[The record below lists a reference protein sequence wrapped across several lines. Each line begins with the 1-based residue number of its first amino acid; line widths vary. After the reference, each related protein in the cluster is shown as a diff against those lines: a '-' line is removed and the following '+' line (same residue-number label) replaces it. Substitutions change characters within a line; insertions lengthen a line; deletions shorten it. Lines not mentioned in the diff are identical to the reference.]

1 MHQPVMLIDCDLR
14 MPTLHTF
21 FDLPNDVG
29 LSDVLEG
36 RVPLR
41 DAVKT
46 TSVPGLTV
54 LPSGPGVSD
63 AAELFDSQRMGD
75 LLTYALQDAGMLV
88 LEGPPMLLAADSAVL
103 APYTDGVVLAL
114 NQKRSGQEALASAQR
129 QLGYV
134 NAFLLGVVVTS
145 APRDKYAQE
154 YTRIARHYRRSSAPV
169 FAVHKSAIPATI
181 EPVIDYDADESTP
194 VLPELSIGD
203 PLAAAASAN
212 GTNVPVADE
221 MAPMEELITPN
232 GPFTDVMPT
241 PDDNPDNNP
250 TSAANSVN
258 PADQAVDQTVDRAID
273 AAPAPT
279 LVSEADQ
286 PNPMN
291 TADEGS
297 SRPTSQKPRKRNG
310 GNKGL

>member
-114 NQKRSGQEALASAQR
+114 NPKRSAQEALASAQR

-134 NAFLLGVVVTS
+134 NAFLLGVVVTG

-181 EPVIDYDADESTP
+181 EPVIDYDGDESTT

-203 PLAAAASAN
+203 PLAAVPPAN
-212 GTNVPVADE
+212 GTNMPIADE
-221 MAPMEELITPN
+221 MAPMDSLITAN

-241 PDDNPDNNP
+241 PDDDPHNDP
-250 TSAANSVN
+250 TRTETTG
-258 PADQAVDQTVDRAID
+258 DQAVDQAVDQVVDQAIE

-279 LVSEADQ
+279 LVSEAKQ
-286 PNPMN
+286 PEKP
-291 TADEGS
+291 TTS
-297 SRPTSQKPRKRNG
+297 SKTRKRNG